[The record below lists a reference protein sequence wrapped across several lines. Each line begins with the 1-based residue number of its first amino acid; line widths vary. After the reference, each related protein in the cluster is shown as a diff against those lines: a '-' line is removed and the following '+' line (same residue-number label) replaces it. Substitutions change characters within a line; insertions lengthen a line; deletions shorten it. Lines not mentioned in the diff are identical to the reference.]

1 MVIFIQIHI
10 SLLILYGGAG
20 MRKVLITGALGQIGS
35 ELTTYLREIY
45 GVDNV
50 VASGRRVPKGS
61 KVVEDGIYELVNID
75 DAEQIANAVKK
86 HKIDTII
93 HLAAVLSAVGE
104 ANPAKAWDVNMG
116 GLYKVLEIGREF
128 GCSVF
133 TPSSI
138 AAFGPTSQ
146 KVKTPQDDIQR
157 PTTMYGV
164 TKVAGELL
172 CDYYYK
178 RFGVDTRG
186 VRFPGLISY
195 ETLPGGGTTD
205 YAVHIYYEALKHK
218 KYASFIKEG
227 TYMDMMYMPDALE
240 AIVKLIEADPSKL
253 IHRNAFNVTAM
264 SFAPEH
270 VAAEIKKHIP
280 EFEMTYDVD
289 PVRQSIAESWPD
301 SLDDTAAREEWGW
314 NPKYDLAA
322 MTKDMLTK
330 LKEKE
335 GL

>member
-1 MVIFIQIHI
+1 MK
-10 SLLILYGGAG
+10 
-20 MRKVLITGALGQIGS
+20 KVLITGALGQIGS

-75 DAEQIANAVKK
+75 EAEQIANAVKK
-86 HKIDTII
+86 HNIDTII

-104 ANPAKAWDVNMG
+104 ADPAKAWNVNMG

-164 TKVAGELL
+164 TKVSGELL

-205 YAVHIYYEALKHK
+205 YAVHIYYEALKNK
-218 KYASFIKEG
+218 KYSSFIKEG

-253 IHRNAFNVTAM
+253 IHRNAFNITAM

-289 PVRQSIAESWPD
+289 PIRQSIAESWPD
-301 SLDDTAAREEWGW
+301 SLDDTSAREEWGW

-322 MTKDMLTK
+322 MTKDMLSK
-330 LKEKE
+330 LKEK
-335 GL
+335 GI